1 MTEEPTETSPA
12 QSSGSAGSR
21 TILQN
26 FASLAA
32 ASIFTRVFT
41 FFGGIYARRIL
52 GPLGIGQVNWASA
65 LVSYF
70 QLLANPGL
78 DYVARRDVARD
89 PSQTGRMLGRMLSLQ
104 IPLAVVGF
112 GLTVVSARLLAD
124 SHSAELVAYVAAFSL
139 ILVPTD
145 IGWILQAHERMRMV
159 SLLTIIGQLAFVALL
174 VLLVRDSSHGYL
186 YVALNYPIRL
196 ATTFILLRSAHHH
209 GLVQWS
215 DVRLGMDGVINLI
228 KEALPFGLSQGSIL
242 LYYNIDSII
251 LSANFGNETVGQYS
265 TAYSLM
271 LMPAQM
277 ICNTL
282 FQAYYPGLSRAIDDP
297 KAASALN
304 LNYLKLLAWSCLP
317 IATVCVIGGN
327 GLVQMLYGSEFKVA
341 AEIFPLLAL
350 DIALVAFNCGM
361 AMPLLAWGRQKTQ
374 LKVTSVA
381 ALVNLVLNLILIP
394 RFGIWAAVWTTLFA
408 EIMVMV
414 MIFRIRRSLNPI
426 PMGAVMLPC
435 MMVCIIGGLVGF
447 VLSRTIEGPYW
458 IAPLAC
464 GLVIAP
470 FVWRATHQDLRTMI
484 GKS

>member
-1 MTEEPTETSPA
+1 MTEESPDT
-12 QSSGSAGSR
+12 GPVEPPGNAGSK

-41 FFGGIYARRIL
+41 FFGGVYARRIL
-52 GPLGIGQVNWASA
+52 GPLGIGDVNWASA

-104 IPLAVVGF
+104 IPLAIAGF
-112 GLTVVSARLLAD
+112 VFSVVSAKLLAG
-124 SHSAELVAYVAAFSL
+124 SHSAELVAYVSAFSL

-145 IGWILQAHERMRMV
+145 VGWILQAHERMRLV
-159 SLLTIIGQLAFVALL
+159 SLLTILGQIGFVVLL
-174 VLLVRDSSHGYL
+174 FLLVRDSSHGYL

-196 ATTFILLRSAHHH
+196 VTTFILLRSAHHH

-215 DVRLGMDGVINLI
+215 DVRLGMDGVVNLI

-251 LSANFGNETVGQYS
+251 LSASFGNETVGQYS

-282 FQAYYPGLSRAIDDP
+282 FQAYFPGLSRAIDDP
-297 KAASALN
+297 EAASVLN
-304 LNYLKLLAWSCLP
+304 LNYLKLLSWSCIP
-317 IATVCVIGGN
+317 IATVCLIGGH
-327 GLVQMLYGSEFKVA
+327 GLVQMLYGVEFKVA
-341 AEIFPLLAL
+341 AQIFPLLAL
-350 DIALVAFNCGM
+350 DIALVAVNCGL

-381 ALVNLVLNLILIP
+381 ALVNLLLNLILIP
-394 RFGIWAAVWTTLFA
+394 KIGIWAAVWTTLFA

-414 MIFRIRRSLNPI
+414 MIFRIRRNFIPI
-426 PMGAVMLPC
+426 SVGTVLLPC
-435 MMVCIIGGLVGF
+435 LVVCSIGGLLGF
-447 VLSRTIEGPYW
+447 LLPRFIAGPWW
-458 IAPLAC
+458 IAPLAS

-470 FVWRATHQDLRTMI
+470 FVWRATRRDLRTMI

>member
-1 MTEEPTETSPA
+1 
-12 QSSGSAGSR
+12 
-21 TILQN
+21 
-26 FASLAA
+26 
-32 ASIFTRVFT
+32 
-41 FFGGIYARRIL
+41 
-52 GPLGIGQVNWASA
+52 
-65 LVSYF
+65 
-70 QLLANPGL
+70 
-78 DYVARRDVARD
+78 
-89 PSQTGRMLGRMLSLQ
+89 
-104 IPLAVVGF
+104 VGF
-112 GLTVVSARLLAD
+112 GLSIASARWLAD
-124 SHSAELVAYVAAFSL
+124 SHSAALVAYVAAFSL

-145 IGWILQAHERMRMV
+145 VGWILQAHERMRVV
-159 SLLTIIGQLAFVALL
+159 SLLTIIGQLAFVGLL

-196 ATTFILLRSAHHH
+196 ATTFILLRSANRH
-209 GLVQWS
+209 GLVQWR

-242 LYYNIDSII
+242 LYYNIDSVI

-327 GLVQMLYGSEFKVA
+327 GLVRMLYGSEFKTA

-350 DIALVAFNCGM
+350 DIALVAFNCGL

-381 ALVNLVLNLILIP
+381 ALVNLLLNLVLIP

-408 EIMVMV
+408 EIMVMA
-414 MIFRIRRSLNPI
+414 MIFRVRRTLNPI
-426 PMGAVMLPC
+426 SMGTVMLPC
-435 MMVCIIGGLVGF
+435 LMVCTAGGLVGF
-447 VLSRTIEGPYW
+447 LLSRTLGGPFW
-458 IAPLAC
+458 IAPLAT

-470 FVWRATHQDLRTMI
+470 FVWRATHRDLRTMI

>member
-1 MTEEPTETSPA
+1 
-12 QSSGSAGSR
+12 
-21 TILQN
+21 
-26 FASLAA
+26 
-32 ASIFTRVFT
+32 
-41 FFGGIYARRIL
+41 
-52 GPLGIGQVNWASA
+52 
-65 LVSYF
+65 
-70 QLLANPGL
+70 
-78 DYVARRDVARD
+78 
-89 PSQTGRMLGRMLSLQ
+89 
-104 IPLAVVGF
+104 
-112 GLTVVSARLLAD
+112 
-124 SHSAELVAYVAAFSL
+124 
-139 ILVPTD
+139 
-145 IGWILQAHERMRMV
+145 MRMV

-215 DVRLGMDGVINLI
+215 DVRLGMDGVGNLI

-374 LKVTSVA
+374 LKITSVA
-381 ALVNLVLNLILIP
+381 ALVNLVLNLVLIP

-426 PMGAVMLPC
+426 PMGTVMLPC
-435 MMVCIIGGLVGF
+435 MMVCVIGGLVGF
-447 VLSRTIEGPYW
+447 ALSNTIEGPYW
-458 IAPLAC
+458 IAPLAS